1 MKYDINKTALV
12 PYIIAERAL
21 WNVIE
26 AEPKYK
32 DLEPLKMAEM
42 VSTYYPALVEKAET
56 LFNKSNHFRMQLMDK
71 RKDMRYTLE
80 MFMEHWSKAIL
91 NKHQLTLTS

>member
-1 MKYDINKTALV
+1 MKVHDINLETPLV

-21 WNVIE
+21 WTVIE
-26 AEPKYK
+26 GDKRFAKLQPQEI
-32 DLEPLKMAEM
+32 AAM
-42 VSTYYPALVEKAET
+42 VETNYPALVEKAER
-56 LFNKSNHFRMQLMDK
+56 LFNVNPNFRKQLLDK

-91 NKHQLTLTS
+91 KCKPN

>member
-1 MKYDINKTALV
+1 MKYDINKTAVV
-12 PYIIAERAL
+12 PYIIAESAL
-21 WNVIE
+21 WTVIE
-26 AEPKYK
+26 GDKRFK

-42 VSTYYPALVEKAET
+42 VSTHYPALVEKAER
-56 LFNKSNHFRMQLMDK
+56 LFNVNANFRMQLLDK

-91 NKHQLTLTS
+91 KYNP